1 MALVRWSVNN
11 RENRGRNLRVRVTLH
26 DVNGVP
32 IPPPQG
38 TNEARNEMT
47 APPDMLPHD
56 ELSPNGTWRGPRCEV
71 WLSQHPDP
79 GVLVPAYAV
88 PLPAYAPTDPPPPE
102 VQEVTVVLEQATV
115 AGAVLATVR
124 MRDAAG
130 NWRPLC
136 VRQSVPL

>member
-1 MALVRWSVNN
+1 MALMRWSVSN

-32 IPPPQG
+32 IPPPAG
-38 TNEARNEMT
+38 ARDEIT
-47 APPDMLPHD
+47 APPTGEMQVESVPPGSWPGLRCHIGVSPH
-56 ELSPNGTWRGPRCEV
+56 PMPGP
-71 WLSQHPDP
+71 LA
-79 GVLVPAYAV
+79 PAYAV
-88 PLPAYAPTDPPPPE
+88 PLPAYPPIPPPPPSADVE
-102 VQEVTVVLEQATV
+102 EVTVILEPATV
-115 AGAVLATVR
+115 EGAVLATVR